1 VAPPREEDAM
11 SWAARAR
18 EAADAVRRQAG
29 GRPEI
34 GIILGSGL
42 AALAEEVAAD
52 AQIPYG
58 EIPHFPVASVE
69 GHPGRLVIGTLEDRS
84 VAIMQGRVHFYEGYA
99 LAEVVFPV
107 RVFHALGA
115 RTLIV
120 TNASGGLNRLFRA
133 GELMVIT
140 DHINF
145 MGSNPLMGPNEDAL
159 GPRFP
164 DMVDAYDPAL
174 VAHAEAVAVRE
185 GIVLR
190 KGVYVAVSGPSY
202 ETPAE
207 LRMMAR
213 WGADAVGMS
222 TVHEVIAARHLG
234 MRVLGLSAIT
244 DMATGEAQLHV
255 SHADVIATAKRIEP
269 AFVRLM
275 RRLVATLPP

>member
-1 VAPPREEDAM
+1 M

-18 EAADAVRRQAG
+18 EAAAAVRRQAG
-29 GRPEI
+29 RTPEVA
-34 GIILGSGL
+34 IILGSGL
-42 AALAEEVAAD
+42 SALAEHVTAD

-58 EIPHFPVASVE
+58 AIPHFPVGHVE
-69 GHPGRLVIGTLEDRS
+69 GHPGRLVIGTLEGRP
-84 VAIMQGRVHFYEGYA
+84 VAVMQGRVHYYEGYS

-115 RTLIV
+115 RLLIV
-120 TNASGGLNRLFRA
+120 TNAAGGLNRLFRA

-145 MGSNPLMGPNEDAL
+145 MGSNPLIGPNEEAL

-174 VAHAEAVAVRE
+174 VQHAETVALGE

-222 TVHEVIAARHLG
+222 TAHEVIAARHLG

-244 DMATGEAQLHV
+244 DMATGEAPAHV
-255 SHADVIATAKRIEP
+255 THEDVIATARRIEP

-275 RRLVATLPP
+275 RRIVATLPGA

>member
-1 VAPPREEDAM
+1 M

-18 EAADAVRRQAG
+18 EAAEVVRRQAG
-29 GRPEI
+29 GAPEI
-34 GIILGSGL
+34 AVILGSGL
-42 AALAEEVAAD
+42 AALADDVAAD
-52 AQIPYG
+52 ARIPY
-58 EIPHFPVASVE
+58 EQIPHFPVATVE
-69 GHPGRLVIGTLEDRS
+69 GHPGRLVVGTLEDRA
-84 VAIMQGRVHFYEGYA
+84 VAVMAGRVHFYEGYT

-107 RVFHALGA
+107 RVLFALGA
-115 RTLIV
+115 RLLIV

-145 MGSNPLMGPNEDAL
+145 MGSNPLIGPNEDEL

-174 VAHAEAVAVRE
+174 VQHAEAAALRE
-185 GIVLR
+185 GITLR
-190 KGVYVAVSGPSY
+190 KGVYLAVSGPSY

-207 LRMMAR
+207 LRMMTR

-244 DMATGEAQLHV
+244 DMATGEAQQHV
-255 SHADVIATAKRIEP
+255 THEDVMATAKRIEP
-269 AFVRLM
+269 AFARLM
-275 RRLVATLPP
+275 RRIVAGLPM

>member
-1 VAPPREEDAM
+1 M

-18 EAADAVRRQAG
+18 EAAGAVRRQAD
-29 GRPEI
+29 RAPEI
-34 GIILGSGL
+34 AIILGSGL
-42 AALAEEVAAD
+42 AALADHVAAD
-52 AQIPYG
+52 ARIPYG
-58 EIPHFPVASVE
+58 TIPHFPVGSVE
-69 GHPGRLVIGTLEDRS
+69 GHPGRLVIGTLEGRP
-84 VAIMQGRVHFYEGYA
+84 VAVMQGRVHHYEGYS

-107 RVFHALGA
+107 RVSSALGA
-115 RTLIV
+115 RLLIV
-120 TNASGGLNRLFRA
+120 TNAAGGLNRLFRA

-145 MGSNPLMGPNEDAL
+145 MGSNPLIGPNEEEL

-174 VAHAEAVAVRE
+174 VQHAEAVALRE
-185 GIVLR
+185 GIALR
-190 KGVYVAVSGPSY
+190 KGVYVGVSGPSY

-213 WGADAVGMS
+213 WGGDAVGMS

-244 DMATGEAQLHV
+244 DMATGEATQHV
-255 SHADVIATAKRIEP
+255 THGDVLATAKRIEP
-269 AFVRLM
+269 AFVRLV
-275 RRLVATLPP
+275 RRIVATLPAT